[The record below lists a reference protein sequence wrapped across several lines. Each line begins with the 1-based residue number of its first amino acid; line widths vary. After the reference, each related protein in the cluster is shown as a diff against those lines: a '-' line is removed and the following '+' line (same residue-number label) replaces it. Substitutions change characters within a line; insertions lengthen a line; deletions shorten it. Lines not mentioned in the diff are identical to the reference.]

1 MLDKSFDNPPTTDK
15 YVIQYTFTCLNKKEI
30 VYPSKIISQTL
41 KKVIQTFRYNRKI
54 YRMFAIGYNVTY
66 ICIDTYG
73 VLYEIYQNRG
83 NPDFKINSTRADN
96 VVTI

>member
-1 MLDKSFDNPPTTDK
+1 
-15 YVIQYTFTCLNKKEI
+15 
-30 VYPSKIISQTL
+30 
-41 KKVIQTFRYNRKI
+41 
-54 YRMFAIGYNVTY
+54 MFAIGYNVTY

-96 VVTI
+96 VVTIQFDLFCYTDAKVNIAPNRKLNN